1 MLDTHTLL
9 FALAEP
15 TRLGPDAHAVIK
27 DASTELV
34 VSAATAWEI
43 ATKHRLG
50 RLGQAAG
57 LIAAYDRHLRRLGA
71 RELPVTSDHALLA
84 GGLEWDHR
92 DPFDRMIAAVAMLE
106 GCTVVTADRALRTLD
121 GIATCW

>member
-1 MLDTHTLL
+1 M
-9 FALAEP
+9 
-15 TRLGPDAHAVIK
+15 
-27 DASTELV
+27 
-34 VSAATAWEI
+34 
-43 ATKHRLG
+43 
-50 RLGQAAG
+50 
-57 LIAAYDRHLRRLGA
+57 
-71 RELPVTSDHALLA
+71 TSDHALLA